1 MERRRGKGLEE
12 AILSAAWEEL
22 SATGYSSF
30 TLESVAKRSETSRP
44 VLARRWTS
52 RADLALAAI
61 AHYLRRH
68 PVKIPNSGSLRDDLT
83 TLLHLTSRR
92 SYAVN
97 GLLFSMR
104 DYFTETGYS
113 LADLR
118 DRLAP
123 DASGADAMQTIFRR
137 GIERGEIDPRKLTKR
152 IASLPMDLVR
162 HDTLML
168 NRPASRGAVTEI
180 VDMIF
185 LPLTRPLNQDQS
197 PDSRETHF
205 SSSINQ

>member
-1 MERRRGKGLEE
+1 MERRRGKDLEA

-22 SATGYSSF
+22 SATGYSCF
-30 TLESVAKRSETSRP
+30 TLEGVAKRSETSRP
-44 VLARRWTS
+44 VLARRWIS

-61 AHYLRRH
+61 ADYLRRH
-68 PVKIPNSGSLRDDLT
+68 PVKLPNSGSLRADLI

-92 SYAVN
+92 SHAVN

-104 DYFTETGYS
+104 DYFIETGYS

-123 DASGADAMQTIFRR
+123 DPGGVDAMQSIFRR
-137 GIERGEIDPRKLTKR
+137 GVERGEIDSRKLTKR
-152 IASLPMDLVR
+152 IASLPLDLVR
-162 HDTLML
+162 HETLML

-180 VDMIF
+180 VDTVF
-185 LPLTRPLNQDQS
+185 LPLVTPLNAKLE
-197 PDSRETHF
+197 R
-205 SSSINQ
+205 